1 MPVTGCT
8 WRSSPNAPGCWDR
21 GEPPRPVRVGGARL
35 PDSGVP
41 GSART
46 FSRLVASGACGG
58 PGGPGWTSAPAH
70 SLHQWLGMPRRPH
83 TQASRLGTSCACGDI
98 SVRPG
103 ASCAPGDGNAVPD
116 GVECPRMEGHAPCR
130 VECPRRRRWPAG
142 CRCPEPE
149 DAPEGSRS
157 VPAGAVL
164 VASGAFSTTCGLG
177 CPRVWSGR
185 RTAGYFRDGNQGQLS
200 AQTECQRTGE
210 VHPGEQDRPRLRG

>member
-8 WRSSPNAPGCWDR
+8 WRSSRNAPGCWDR
-21 GEPPRPVRVGGARL
+21 GEPPRPVRAGGARL

-46 FSRLVASGACGG
+46 FPCLVASGTCVG
-58 PGGPGWTSAPAH
+58 PGGRGSSRCRRSWRSSGPGCQGRPA
-70 SLHQWLGMPRRPH
+70 LGRCGWGHPARAGTFLCGWGRP
-83 TQASRLGTSCACGDI
+83 A
-98 SVRPG
+98 RPG
-103 ASCAPGDGNAVPD
+103 TGMLSPTASNA
-116 GVECPRMEGHAPCR
+116 PRMEGHAPCR

-177 CPRVWSGR
+177 CPRVRSGR